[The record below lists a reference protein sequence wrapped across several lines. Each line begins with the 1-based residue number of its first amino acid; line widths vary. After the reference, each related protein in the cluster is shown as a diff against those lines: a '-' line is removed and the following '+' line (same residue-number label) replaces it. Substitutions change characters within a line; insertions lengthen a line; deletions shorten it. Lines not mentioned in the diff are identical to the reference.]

1 MKRII
6 AVVVL
11 LFLCTHVVS
20 ADGGLCIQQPGTV
33 VVFGNGIM
41 NTNDDAVSAR
51 KRLEAVLKASLTA
64 DEFSRL
70 EFGLAYNHSYGFFS
84 DLYES
89 LKQKMSQDNVVEAF
103 WRWLG
108 NQKAAPQ
115 VVRDEALRI
124 ASAFDFSTLVGTED
138 LNNHLL
144 LYRTKIRGG
153 KTVVDV
159 AHSQGNSF
167 ANAAYNVLYNG
178 VNPIPANS
186 FGIVSVANPSSFVG
200 GGGPYTTA
208 SEDLVI
214 AAISQTTLP
223 GFVPPLPANI
233 TNVGSGAATSD
244 WLGHSIDREYLVD
257 GSRTKPK
264 IVGDIETMIVGLTA
278 PPAPAQPGIIT
289 ANPARVR
296 FGGFSSIAWHACGVN
311 HCTVTNLNTGATL
324 ADGDADAQNNFSL
337 NSPQSVFIAGQ
348 TVFKINCTT
357 NSSPVSSQV
366 IVNILPVFG
375 EF

>member
-11 LFLCTHVVS
+11 LFLCTRVVS
-20 ADGGLCIQQPGTV
+20 ADGGLCVQQTGTV
-33 VVFGNGIM
+33 IVFGNGIM
-41 NTNDDAVSAR
+41 GTEADATFA
-51 KRLEAVLKASLTA
+51 KRRLKDVLNASLTA
-64 DEFSRL
+64 GEFNRL
-70 EFGLAYNHSYGFFS
+70 EFQIAYNKSYGFFS

-89 LKQKMSQDNVVEAF
+89 LKQKMSQDNVVESF

-124 ASAFDFSTLVGTED
+124 ASAFDFSTLVGTGD

-153 KTVVDV
+153 KTVVVV
-159 AHSQGNSF
+159 AHSQGNFF
-167 ANAAYNVLYNG
+167 ANAAYGVLYNG
-178 VNPIPANS
+178 VNPIATNS
-186 FGIVSVANPSSFVG
+186 FGIVSVANPASFVG

-208 SEDLVI
+208 SEDAVI

-233 TNVGSGAATSD
+233 TNIGSGAATSD
-244 WLGHSIDREYLVD
+244 WLGHSITGEYLVD
-257 GSRTKPK
+257 GSRTEPK
-264 IVGDIETMIVGLTA
+264 IVADIETMIVGLTV
-278 PPAPAQPGIIT
+278 PPAIMQAGIIT
-289 ANPARVR
+289 ANPARLR
-296 FGGFSSIAWHACGVN
+296 SGSSSTIAWRACNVN
-311 HCTVTNLNTGATL
+311 HCTVTNSATGAIL
-324 ADGDADAQNNFSL
+324 ADGNADDQNNFSL
-337 NSPQSVFIAGQ
+337 NSPQPVVITGQ
-348 TVFKINCTT
+348 TVFTINCTT
-357 NSSPVSSQV
+357 NGSPISSQV
-366 IVNILPVFG
+366 IVNILPTFR